1 MFPRVFWSRLAILA
15 ALAVAAC
22 VPNKSPPG
30 ASLDWAYP
38 DAAPRPFPIPTS
50 GVQHVPGSA
59 LTFTAAQVGDFRN
72 PPDWFPDE
80 HPPAPA
86 VVAHGSRQG
95 PEPCADCHL
104 MNGQGFP
111 GAANLTGL
119 SAGYIIQQV
128 QEFRSGRRRSW
139 QHDRLDTEE
148 MIKVSKSV
156 TDADLARAT
165 AYYAALPVR
174 RWIRVVETDMVPVT
188 RPDYGGWL
196 DLVPS
201 GGMEPIRARIIEVPE
216 DTSRMFLMDP
226 HVGLVD
232 YVPVGSLRRGAAL
245 VRSGGRSGAPCTSCH
260 GPDLKG
266 AGDAPPLAGRSAPYL
281 ARMLWDIKTG
291 ARGGPVVAR
300 MRAPTAGLSEADITD
315 VVAYLASLEP

>member
-1 MFPRVFWSRLAILA
+1 
-15 ALAVAAC
+15 
-22 VPNKSPPG
+22 
-30 ASLDWAYP
+30 
-38 DAAPRPFPIPTS
+38 
-50 GVQHVPGSA
+50 
-59 LTFTAAQVGDFRN
+59 
-72 PPDWFPDE
+72 
-80 HPPAPA
+80 
-86 VVAHGSRQG
+86 
-95 PEPCADCHL
+95 

-119 SAGYIIQQV
+119 STGYIIQQV

-139 QHDRLDTEE
+139 QHNRLDTEE

-156 TDADLARAT
+156 TDADLARAA

-174 RWIRVVETDMVPVT
+174 RWIRVVEAHMVPVT

-196 DLVPS
+196 DLVPN

-216 DTSRMFLMDP
+216 DTSRMFLLDP

-232 YVPVGSLRRGAAL
+232 YVPAGSLRRGAAL
-245 VRSGGRSGAPCTSCH
+245 VRTGGRSGEPCTSCH
-260 GPDLKG
+260 GPNLKG
-266 AGDAPPLAGRSAPYL
+266 GGDAPPLAGRSAPYL

-291 ARGGPVVAR
+291 ARGGPAVAP
-300 MRAPTAGLSEADITD
+300 MRASTAGLSEADITD